1 MTEAR
6 EEPRRILKHMIERA
20 PARAVLHARLS
31 SRMPKQPPHKIEYSA
46 EAREHL
52 RELDARDRAVVVDN
66 VERKLKHEPTE
77 ATRNKKLLRANE
89 LASWELRIG
98 EWRVYHDVQETL
110 DGIVTVR
117 AVGRKD
123 GARVLIAGV
132 EYKL

>member
-6 EEPRRILKHMIERA
+6 EEPRRILKHMIDRRLREQFF
-20 PARAVLHARLS
+20 PLS
-31 SRMPKQPPHKIEYSA
+31 SPRMPKQPPHKIEYSA

-77 ATRNKKLLRANE
+77 ATRNKKLLRAND

-98 EWRVYHDVQETL
+98 EWRVYYDVQETL